1 MIKSNAKMP
10 ISRVVKTYHSE
21 HEPPRCVSI
30 FTKQAATGEE
40 FYGCRFFEGGVF
52 TRDEFYPEKTM
63 AWAEIQAKT
72 WIEGNQ

>member
-21 HEPPRCVSI
+21 HEPPRCASV
-30 FTKQAATGEE
+30 FTKESATGEE
-40 FYGCRFFEGGVF
+40 YYGCRFFEDGVF

-63 AWAEIQAKT
+63 SWAEIQAKS
-72 WIEGNQ
+72 WIEGK